1 MRTAQRVV
9 LNLIVTTKDGRSFP
23 LFAAFEATADNPI
36 VSAVLKSWDS
46 DFIQVN
52 GVEIVPIDS
61 AVANGIR
68 EKFFGEEYERARRRL
83 DEQSV

>member
-1 MRTAQRVV
+1 MRTTQWVV
-9 LNLIVTTKDGRSFP
+9 LNLIITTKDGETFP
-23 LFAAFEATADNPI
+23 LSASFEATADNPV

-52 GVEIVPIDS
+52 DVDVVPIDS
-61 AVANGIR
+61 AAANGIR
-68 EKFFGEEYERARRRL
+68 EKFFGEEYEMTRRKL

>member
-9 LNLIVTTKDGRSFP
+9 LNLIVTTKDGRIFP

-46 DFIQVN
+46 DFIQPNDVD
-52 GVEIVPIDS
+52 IVPIDS
-61 AVANGIR
+61 SSADSVR
-68 EKFFGEEYERARRRL
+68 RQFFGEDCETARVNV
-83 DEQSV
+83 DE

>member
-52 GVEIVPIDS
+52 DVGIVPIDS
-61 AVANGIR
+61 SSADSIR
-68 EKFFGEEYERARRRL
+68 RQFFGEDCEIARVNV
-83 DEQSV
+83 DE

>member
-9 LNLIVTTKDGRSFP
+9 LNLIVTTKDGRIFP

-52 GVEIVPIDS
+52 DVEIVPIDS
-61 AVANGIR
+61 SSADSIR
-68 EKFFGEEYERARRRL
+68 RQFFGEDCEIARVNV
-83 DEQSV
+83 DE

>member
-52 GVEIVPIDS
+52 DVEIVPIDS
-61 AVANGIR
+61 SSADSIR
-68 EKFFGEEYERARRRL
+68 RQFFGEDCEIARVNV
-83 DEQSV
+83 DE

>member
-1 MRTAQRVV
+1 MRTTQRVV
-9 LNLIVTTKDGRSFP
+9 LNLIITTKDGETFP
-23 LFAAFEATADNPI
+23 LSASFEATADNPV

-52 GVEIVPIDS
+52 DVDVVPIDS
-61 AVANGIR
+61 AAANGIR
-68 EKFFGEEYERARRRL
+68 EKFFGEEYEMTRRKL